1 MLPDP
6 LHPAVVHFPIVLSF
20 IMPAVALVALWAIHR
35 GVRVSRAWAVPV
47 AFAAAL
53 ALSAWVA
60 VETGESQ
67 EERVERVV
75 PESAMDTHAEAA
87 ETFLYLAAGLL
98 VLSAA
103 GFARGPVGRAA
114 RWVAT
119 AGAVGVMAVGANVGH
134 KGGMLVYQHGAAS
147 AYTGG
152 ASGTAAPGARPAGD
166 GGETEGGR

>member
-1 MLPDP
+1 VLPDP
-6 LHPAVVHFPIVLSF
+6 LHPAVVHFPIVLAVLL
-20 IMPAVALVALWAIHR
+20 PAVALVALWAVHR
-35 GVRVSRAWAVPV
+35 GARVSRAWAVPV

-98 VLSAA
+98 VFSAA
-103 GFARGPVGRAA
+103 GLARGTVGRAA

-119 AGAVGVMAVGANVGH
+119 AGAVGVMAVGINVGH
-134 KGGMLVYQHGAAS
+134 KGGLLVYQHGAAS
-147 AYTGG
+147 AYAG
-152 ASGTAAPGARPAGD
+152 AAPGPVTPGVRPAAER
-166 GGETEGGR
+166 GEMDAGQ